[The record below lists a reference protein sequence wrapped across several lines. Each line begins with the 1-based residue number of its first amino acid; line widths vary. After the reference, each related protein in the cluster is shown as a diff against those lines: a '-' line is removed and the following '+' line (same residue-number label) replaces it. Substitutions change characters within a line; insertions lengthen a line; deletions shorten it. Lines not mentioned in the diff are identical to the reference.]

1 MATFELS
8 RSPAALTW
16 RTLLRQQRYQAD
28 NGKVFSNDI
37 GGSHWGLRLEYRRL
51 TGAQRR
57 DVWTDFQRLNGLE
70 HNLRIELS
78 SDLGYSRTGTI
89 SGTARAQGAVAVGAS
104 SIRIDGFSGTIKK
117 QDFISIGNRLYCAL
131 GEIVSGELLDVMPK
145 VREPIANNAIVAY
158 SPPVGIFMLS
168 GPPPDFP
175 VISQNADGW
184 IGTLSVD
191 LEEDLQM

>member
-28 NGKVFSNDI
+28 NGKVFGNDI

-51 TGAQRR
+51 TGDQRR
-57 DVWTDFQRLNGLE
+57 DVWTDFRRLNGIE
-70 HNLRIELS
+70 HSLRIELT
-78 SDLGYSRTGTI
+78 SDLGYRRTGTI
-89 SGTARAQGAVAVGAS
+89 SGTARVDGAVAVGAS
-104 SIRIDGFSGTIKK
+104 QIRIDGFAGTIGKD
-117 QDFISIGNRLYCAL
+117 DFISIGNHLYQAN
-131 GEIVSGELLDVMPK
+131 GAITTGQLLDIWPK
-145 VREPIANNAIVAY
+145 VRASIANNATVAY
-158 SPPVGIFMLS
+158 DPPIGIFQLA

-191 LEEDLQM
+191 LEEDLQA